1 MKTNGK
7 KDILT
12 IIIGGDM
19 DLDLNELF
27 SGKPLT
33 DLIQSKNTLYLES
46 YAQLNKLLS
55 PAKLDLF
62 HYLLETQ
69 PAKLDLFHYLL
80 ETQFEDKPKSISEIA
95 KDLQRHQEAI
105 SRDIAQ
111 LKGLGLVLLKKFKRT
126 VYAIPMYSSIDIRI
140 C

>member
-1 MKTNGK
+1 MLYACILAFGGVGMKTNGK

-55 PAKLDLF
+55 
-62 HYLLETQ
+62 